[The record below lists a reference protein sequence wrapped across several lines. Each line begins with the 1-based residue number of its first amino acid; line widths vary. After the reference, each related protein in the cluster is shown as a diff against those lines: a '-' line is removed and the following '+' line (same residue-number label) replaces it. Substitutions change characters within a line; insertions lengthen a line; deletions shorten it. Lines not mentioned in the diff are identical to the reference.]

1 VEEPQDGRDR
11 QDTERGLIGHGDI
24 AVILENSREKI
35 PPQKPGKV
43 CQDTIVI
50 LGTNDKEQIAKPG
63 GSSDSTESDENEV
76 PKKLLCSNIVKI
88 TIGVLILLILIVGI
102 ITGSVKGVKITKSIN
117 KE

>member
-1 VEEPQDGRDR
+1 M
-11 QDTERGLIGHGDI
+11 IGHGDI
-24 AVILENSREKI
+24 ALILENSREKI

-50 LGTNDKEQIAKPG
+50 LGTNDKEQKPS

-88 TIGVLILLILIVGI
+88 TIGVLILLTLIVGI
-102 ITGSVKGVKITKSIN
+102 ITGSVIGVKIAKSIN